1 MSQITARMCH
11 KTEKIKEYS
20 NINIQVL
27 FIFNSDEIF
36 ENRGYFEK
44 KIKCLENNVLFK

>member
-20 NINIQVL
+20 NINIQIL

-36 ENRGYFEK
+36 ENRGY
-44 KIKCLENNVLFK
+44 ENPKVVSRLI